1 MIRMEEYGIPKN
13 FFELL
18 AQLPWEPDPRLMDL
32 EAKLMRGDFDYN
44 ESKSLINKPF
54 KGTKKQMKYLCDKKL
69 KWDEIAEIF
78 DEPVERCQSFA
89 RKNGIEKASCVGRPK
104 MNIEE
109 NVIDN
114 IMDFHGDI
122 DKMLP
127 EGYFP
132 KSIKKC
138 LKIDNWGRMIK
149 SERENGERI
158 INLYIIKD

>member
-1 MIRMEEYGIPKN
+1 MSKN
-13 FFELL
+13 IVKII
-18 AQLPWEPDPRLMDL
+18 L
-32 EAKLMRGDFDYN
+32 ER
-44 ESKSLINKPF
+44 
-54 KGTKKQMKYLCDKKL
+54 
-69 KWDEIAEIF
+69 
-78 DEPVERCQSFA
+78 
-89 RKNGIEKASCVGRPK
+89 K

-138 LKIDNWGRMIK
+138 LKIDNWLCMIK

-158 INLYIIKD
+158 INLYIIIDIDIKKMRRVFNDEINVAYGYPTINGSMSGEGKIESIICGIIKFKNSKYNFKLDKFEYIVIKHSYKKLYPEKIIYLQKLPMIMKIYK